1 MTVQAQL
8 LPGAFGNDPVIS
20 PFEGVIEASGWT
32 IMESANKPDA
42 KRLSLLTRDNPMSV
56 PGATATEATSFLLT
70 TYRPYCGHSPGRI
83 VVSTALSTSH

>member
-8 LPGAFGNDPVIS
+8 LPGAFGKRSGDQSVRS
-20 PFEGVIEASGWT
+20 VIEASGWT

-56 PGATATEATSFLLT
+56 PGATATEATSFPLT
-70 TYRPYCGHSPGRI
+70 TYTARTVGI
-83 VVSTALSTSH
+83 VWTNRGKYSVEY